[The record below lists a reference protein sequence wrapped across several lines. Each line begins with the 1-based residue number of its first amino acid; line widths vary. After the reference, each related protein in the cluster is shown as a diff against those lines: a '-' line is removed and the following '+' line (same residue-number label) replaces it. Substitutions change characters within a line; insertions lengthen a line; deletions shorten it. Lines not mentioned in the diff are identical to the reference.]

1 MKKNKNLKSKI
12 NKENKKRVSKQ
23 MDKILIPSHR
33 RLVPKN
39 DLGFLNS
46 LCIPTCT
53 KKKKKT
59 RSLLN

>member
-1 MKKNKNLKSKI
+1 
-12 NKENKKRVSKQ
+12 

-53 KKKKKT
+53 KKKKKKKQGVY
-59 RSLLN
+59 

>member
-1 MKKNKNLKSKI
+1 
-12 NKENKKRVSKQ
+12 

-53 KKKKKT
+53 KKKKKKNKEFT
-59 RSLLN
+59 KLKNHKK